1 MSAIYR
7 FAGLAAPYDTITR
20 RALRRWSFA
29 PGAIAPGTGVRLLHD
44 HDEAQRLGR
53 VALAVEGVSG
63 LVVRGRTRWPVR
75 AGLGLSVGIIPVVVE
90 RRAGVFH
97 VVRAVLDEISI
108 VGTPAYPE
116 CVITEVHKEE
126 SWRDT
131 PVLS

>member
-1 MSAIYR
+1 MMYR
-7 FAGLAAPYDTITR
+7 FAGLAAPYDATTR

-29 PGAIAPGTGVRLLHD
+29 PGSIAPGTGVRLLRD
-44 HDEAQRLGR
+44 HDESQRIGR
-53 VALAVEGVSG
+53 VFLAAENVSG
-63 LVVRGRTRWPVR
+63 LVVRGRTRFPVR
-75 AGLGLSVGIIPVVVE
+75 AGLGLSVGIVPVTVE

-116 CVITEVHKEE
+116 CVITEVHEEE

-131 PVLS
+131 LALS